1 MTTIRACAVG
11 VIVVCLATFM
21 RPDVFAA
28 RTAQTT
34 GSGTD
39 TPTVTLTDTSTATPT
54 VTDTPTATPTPTDT
68 PTAAL
73 LPSVTAT
80 ESPIPTLVPI
90 PTATRVPTATRT
102 ATPSPPVAEPMVSF
116 TAFYARTSRGISN
129 SVRVGAV
136 TLSITLQAARKTT
149 SPIQLGWSISNGQSI
164 LAHHQIHT
172 HGWVGTRTFIW
183 NHVFVSPGSY
193 IGIGVVRFAG
203 KTQVRAIALDVS
215 K

>member
-1 MTTIRACAVG
+1 MRTIRACAGG
-11 VIVVCLATFM
+11 VIVLCLATFM

-39 TPTVTLTDTSTATPT
+39 TPT
-54 VTDTPTATPTPTDT
+54 ATPTPTET

-73 LPSVTAT
+73 LPSVPAT
-80 ESPIPTLVPI
+80 ESPTPTLVPI
-90 PTATRVPTATRT
+90 RTATRVPTATRT

-116 TAFYARTSRGISN
+116 TAFYARSSRGISN
-129 SVRVGAV
+129 SVRVGTV

-172 HGWVGTRTFIW
+172 HGWAGTRTFIW

-203 KTQVRAIALDVS
+203 RTQVRAIALDVS